1 MGVIKSLNKWA
12 NAHTYY
18 PIDIL
23 RFALGIFLF
32 YKGID
37 FLSNSE
43 ILIELIKP
51 LKNFAGGMLTVHY
64 VASAHLV
71 GGILIFFGLLTRWA
85 IIVQLP
91 ILLGAVL
98 INFLGEMNTTNL
110 LLSSIVFILCVFFL
124 FYGSG
129 KHSVDY
135 NMKMEQ

>member
-71 GGILIFFGLLTRWA
+71 GGVLIFFGLLTRWA

-91 ILLGAVL
+91 ILIGAVL
-98 INFLGEMNTTNL
+98 INFIGEMNTTNL
-110 LLSSIVFILCVFFL
+110 LLSSVVLVLCVFFL

>member
-71 GGILIFFGLLTRWA
+71 GGVLIFFGFFLKYSLYFLL
-85 IIVQLP
+85 P
-91 ILLGAVL
+91 
-98 INFLGEMNTTNL
+98 L
-110 LLSSIVFILCVFFL
+110 LLPYLI
-124 FYGSG
+124 
-129 KHSVDY
+129 
-135 NMKMEQ
+135 